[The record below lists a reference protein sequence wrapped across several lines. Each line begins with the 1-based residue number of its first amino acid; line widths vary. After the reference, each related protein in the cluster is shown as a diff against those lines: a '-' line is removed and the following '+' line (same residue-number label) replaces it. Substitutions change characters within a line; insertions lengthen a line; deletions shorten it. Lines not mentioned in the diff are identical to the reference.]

1 MAFQYG
7 DLKTKTPKFYKLAL
21 AGDWQG
27 VYNVLMDFE
36 DNYPTRREKEAA
48 YLKKYLDNN

>member
-1 MAFQYG
+1 MN
-7 DLKTKTPKFYKLAL
+7 FYKLAL

-27 VYNVLMDFE
+27 VYEELLDFG
-36 DNYPTRREKEAA
+36 DRYGSRRKEEAA